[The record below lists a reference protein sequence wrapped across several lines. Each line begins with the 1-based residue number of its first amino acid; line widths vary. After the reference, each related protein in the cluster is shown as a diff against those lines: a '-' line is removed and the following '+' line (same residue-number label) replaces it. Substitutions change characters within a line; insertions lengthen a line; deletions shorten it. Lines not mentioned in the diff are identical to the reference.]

1 MRKLIFTFLF
11 GVLTLTGY
19 SQLFPGLNAAHK
31 KKLLATGI
39 KIPLPTW
46 LPAGFSLDTFETK
59 AGKNIRVQ
67 DKILYIQYTKKLN
80 DSTWQSV
87 MVEAGFDG
95 IGSLSYDRE
104 TVQSPLGKIEFY
116 YQPYEEIDGK
126 KEKQE
131 DLISTEWF
139 EVNNIPFHLL
149 NVITIGNEFEILG
162 DDDESEEKYN
172 YIPLGKDDFK
182 KIIQSLQ
189 ILK

>member
-1 MRKLIFTFLF
+1 MKKLIFIFLF
-11 GVLTLTGY
+11 GVFSITGY
-19 SQLFPGLNAAHK
+19 SQLFPGLNLSHK
-31 KKLLATGI
+31 KKLLATDI

-46 LPAGFSLDTFETK
+46 LPAGFSLDTFEIR
-59 AGKNIRVQ
+59 AGKNIQVQ
-67 DKILYIQYTKKLN
+67 DKVLYVQYTKKLN

-87 MVEAGFDG
+87 MIEAGFDG

-104 TVQSPLGKIEFY
+104 TIQSPLGKIEFY
-116 YQPYEEIDGK
+116 YQPFEKIDGK
-126 KEKQE
+126 KEKKE

-139 EVNNIPFHLL
+139 EVNTLPFHLL
-149 NVITIGNEFEILG
+149 NVITVGNEFEILG

-172 YIPLGKDDFK
+172 YIPLSKDDFK